1 MLAPVRLNDAEADDE
16 VADDHGSNEGEGDVV
31 EVGGEQGQ
39 DGSPAEDVEN
49 VENHSDNQLTV
60 RGPDCKIIK

>member
-1 MLAPVRLNDAEADDE
+1 MFAAVRLNDDVADDE
-16 VADDHGSNEGEGDVV
+16 VAEDHGSNEGERDVV

-39 DGSPAEDVEN
+39 YGSSADDVEN

-60 RGPDCKIIK
+60 R